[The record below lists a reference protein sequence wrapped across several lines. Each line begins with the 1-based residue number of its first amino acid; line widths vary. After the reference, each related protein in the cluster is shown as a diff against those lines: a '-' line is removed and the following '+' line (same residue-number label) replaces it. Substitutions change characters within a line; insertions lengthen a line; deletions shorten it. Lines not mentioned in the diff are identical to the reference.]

1 MARSS
6 RTGGTAAGDG
16 EGGAPVAERIIDID
30 VTTEMRE
37 SFLEY
42 AYSVI
47 HTRAL
52 PDARDGLK
60 PVQRRILF
68 RMSRMGLRPD
78 TSYVKCARVIGDVMG
93 TLHPHG
99 DGAIYDALA
108 RMAQSWSLRLPLVD
122 PHGNFGSPDDGPAAY
137 RYTEC
142 RLAQSAMVM
151 TDGLD
156 QDVVDFV
163 PNYDGQETQP
173 AVLPSGIPNLLVNG
187 ASGIAVGMATN
198 IPPHNLVEVVAAARH
213 RLASPQCSLT
223 ELMRFLPGPDL
234 PTGGRIVGLEGI
246 REAYAT
252 GRGTFRIRATTSVEQ
267 ITARRRGIVVTELP
281 LGVGPDRVKTRI
293 AELVRAGKISG
304 ISDVEDHGEDGRTRV
319 VVEIR
324 SGFDPAA
331 VLEELHR
338 LTPLEETFGINAVA
352 LVEGKPQTLGLL
364 AMLDVFLDHRL
375 SVVARRSAFQRAR
388 ADERL
393 HLVEGF
399 LRATL
404 DIDDV
409 IAVIRGS
416 DDTATARTRL
426 MSAFDLT
433 RVQTDAVLEL
443 PLRRLTRLATLEL
456 ETERDAL
463 TATIAELDALL
474 GDESLRRD
482 VVADEL
488 LAVAEAHGTP
498 RRTVLVDA
506 AAPVGRPGARTAGT
520 TALEL
525 TDDPCRVLLSAT
537 GLLARVPGAGRLQ
550 SGGRQSG
557 AGGAGRRVRHDALA
571 GLVEATTRGSVGLVT
586 SAGRVHRLGVVDL
599 PALPPTASAPALG
612 GGVPATEMVALADG
626 EHPLALV
633 TLATDGDPAAGGLFL
648 ATAGG
653 VVKRVA
659 PERVGDRDSWEVIA
673 LREGDAVVAAAVS
686 DPADTDSEVVLVTSD
701 AQLLRFAVGAV
712 RAQGRGAAGMA
723 GIRLADGARV
733 VSGAL
738 IGPTDLPLA
747 EVLTVSGPAPARRRG
762 RPVAAGGAYAAVTGS
777 VKVTALAEY
786 PGKGRGTGGVRCHRL
801 GGGDELL
808 LAAVAVPPLRAV
820 SASGVPVAIPDSA
833 PGRRDGAGVPLGTG
847 IAAVA
852 GELPVPLGAPVA
864 GPVAGSVGEPVPGG
878 PDEVDDVTTDDQ
890 GTLL

>member
-1 MARSS
+1 MARTS
-6 RTGGTAAGDG
+6 RAGSTGGDG

-30 VTTEMRE
+30 VTTEMRD

-142 RLAQSAMVM
+142 RLAQAAMVM
-151 TDGLD
+151 TDGLE

-163 PNYDGQETQP
+163 PNSDGQETQP
-173 AVLPSGIPNLLVNG
+173 AVLPSGIPNLLANG

-213 RLASPQCSLT
+213 RLTSPHCGLA

-246 REAYAT
+246 REAYTT
-252 GRGTFRIRATTSVEQ
+252 GRGTFRIRATSSVEQ

-304 ISDVEDHGEDGRTRV
+304 ISDVEDHGEDGRTRL

-331 VLEELHR
+331 VLEELYR

-364 AMLDVFLDHRL
+364 AMLDVFLEHRL
-375 SVVARRSAFQRAR
+375 SVVRRRSAFRRAR
-388 ADERL
+388 AAERL

-463 TATIAELDALL
+463 TGTIAELDALL

-488 LAVAEAHGTP
+488 AAVAEAHGTP

-506 AAPVGRPGARTAGT
+506 VAPVGRPGARSVGR

-525 TDDPCRVLLSAT
+525 TDEPCRVLLSAT
-537 GLLARVPGAGRLQ
+537 GLLARVPGSGPLG
-550 SGGRQSG
+550 SGG
-557 AGGAGRRVRHDALA
+557 ARRVRHDAVA
-571 GLVEATTRGSVGLVT
+571 GVVEATTRGSVGLVT

-599 PALPPTASAPALG
+599 PALPPTVTAPALG

-626 EHPLALV
+626 ERPLALV
-633 TLATDGDPAAGGLFL
+633 ILADDGHPDAGGVFL

-659 PERVGDRDSWEVIA
+659 PERIGDRDSWDVIA
-673 LREGDAVVAAAVS
+673 LREGDTVVAAAPS
-686 DPADTDSEVVLVTSD
+686 DPDDTDSEVVLVSSD

-723 GIRLADGARV
+723 GIRLAAGARL
-733 VSGAL
+733 VSAAL
-738 IGPTDLPLA
+738 VRPTDLSLA
-747 EVLTVSGPAPARRRG
+747 EVLTVSGPAPVRRRG
-762 RPVAAGGAYAAVTGS
+762 RQPAGGAAAAAVTGS

-801 GGGDELL
+801 GNGDELL

-820 SASGVPVAIPDSA
+820 SASGVPVTVPDSA
-833 PGRRDGAGVPLGTG
+833 SGRRDGGGVPLGTG
-847 IAAVA
+847 VAAVA
-852 GELPVPLGAPVA
+852 GELPGDVGRPLPDGSA
-864 GPVAGSVGEPVPGG
+864 G
-878 PDEVDDVTTDDQ
+878 VDDSTTDEQ

>member
-1 MARSS
+1 MARRS
-6 RTGGTAAGDG
+6 TGGTSRADGRSERGGDG
-16 EGGAPVAERIIDID
+16 NGDGGAATVTERIIDID
-30 VTTEMRE
+30 VTTEMRG

-108 RMAQSWSLRLPLVD
+108 RMAQPWSLRLPLVD

-142 RLAQSAMVM
+142 RLAQAAVM
-151 TDGLD
+151 MTEGLAE
-156 QDVVDFV
+156 DVVDFV

-213 RLASPQCSLT
+213 RLSSPQCGLAD
-223 ELMRFLPGPDL
+223 LMRFLPGPDL
-234 PTGGRIVGLEGI
+234 PTGGRIVGLEGV

-267 ITARRRGIVVTELP
+267 LTARRRGIVVTELP

-293 AELVRAGKISG
+293 AELVRAGKVSG
-304 ISDVEDHGEDGRTRV
+304 ISDVEDHGEDGRTRLV
-319 VVEIR
+319 IEIR

-352 LVEGKPQTLGLL
+352 LVQGRPQTLGVLE
-364 AMLDVFLDHRL
+364 MLDVFLDHRL
-375 SVVARRSAFQRAR
+375 GVVRRRSAFRRAR
-388 ADERL
+388 AADRL

-404 DIDDV
+404 EIDDV
-409 IAVIRGS
+409 IAVIRAS
-416 DDTATARTRL
+416 DDTATARDRL
-426 MSAFDLT
+426 MSAFDLS
-433 RVQTDAVLEL
+433 REQTDAVLEL

-463 TATIAELDALL
+463 TATITGLDALL
-474 GDESLRRD
+474 GDESLLRGL
-482 VVADEL
+482 VSDEL
-488 LAVAEAHGTP
+488 ATVAEAHGTP

-506 AAPVGRPGARTAGT
+506 AVPAARPGTRGT
-520 TALEL
+520 TVLEV
-525 TDDPCRVLLSAT
+525 TDEPCRVLLSAT
-537 GLLARVPGAGRLQ
+537 GLLARVPG
-550 SGGRQSG
+550 SG
-557 AGGAGRRVRHDALA
+557 ALGSAGRRVRHDAVA
-571 GLVEATTRGSVGLVT
+571 GLVAATTRGSVGVLT

-599 PALPPTASAPALG
+599 PALPPTAAAPALG
-612 GGVPATEMVALADG
+612 GGVPATEMVALAEG
-626 EHPLALV
+626 ERPLALV
-633 TLATDGDPAAGGLFL
+633 TLATEQDPGTGGVFL
-648 ATAGG
+648 ATAAG
-653 VVKRVA
+653 VVKRVV
-659 PERVGDRDSWEVIA
+659 PERVGDRDSWDLIA
-673 LREGDAVVAAAVS
+673 LRDGDTVVAAAPS
-686 DPADTDSEVVLVTSD
+686 DPDDATSEVVLISSD
-701 AQLLRFAVGAV
+701 AQLLRFGVGAV

-723 GIRLADGARV
+723 GIRLTVGSRV

-738 IGPTDLPLA
+738 VRSVDLPLA
-747 EVLTVSGPAPARRRG
+747 EVLTVSGPAPVRRRG
-762 RPVAAGGAYAAVTGS
+762 RPAGAGPGDPAPAVTGS
-777 VKVTALAEY
+777 VKVTALADY
-786 PGKGRGTGGVRCHRL
+786 PTKGRGTGGVRCHRL
-801 GGGDELL
+801 GSGDGLL

-820 SASGVPVAIPDSA
+820 SATGVPVTVPDSA

-852 GELPVPLGAPVA
+852 GELPTVIGGSPDDGGDVVGDVVGF
-864 GPVAGSVGEPVPGG
+864 GPG
-878 PDEVDDVTTDDQ
+878 DDDTTDEQ